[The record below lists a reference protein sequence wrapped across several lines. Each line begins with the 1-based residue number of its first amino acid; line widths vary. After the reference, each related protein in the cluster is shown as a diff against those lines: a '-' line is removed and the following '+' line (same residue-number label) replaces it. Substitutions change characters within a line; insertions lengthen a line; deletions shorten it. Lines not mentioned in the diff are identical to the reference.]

1 MSTELNYIPN
11 DYIYDIEC
19 YPNVFTL
26 ATSSSDGKVVRV
38 WEVSD
43 RMNQTQEILNC
54 LRYLAQKKQRMVGFN
69 NLGFDYPVLHA
80 IIDQAKEA
88 KRSNIEYVIDARW
101 VYNIAMEQIQTDRDG
116 FAKVIKAEDE
126 IIPQIDLFKI
136 NHFDNKA
143 SSLS

>member
-11 DYIYDIEC
+11 DYIYDIET

-43 RMNQTQEILNC
+43 RMNQTQEILNY
-54 LRYLAQKKQRMVGFN
+54 LRYLAKKKWRQVGFN

-80 IIDQAKEA
+80 IMEQAKEA
-88 KRSNIEYVIDARW
+88 KRQGVQYFIDANE
-101 VYNIAMEQIQTDRDG
+101 VYNIATDHYQTT
-116 FAKVIKAEDE
+116 
-126 IIPQIDLFKI
+126 DLVAGMW
-136 NHFDNKA
+136 D
-143 SSLS
+143 

>member
-43 RMNQTQEILNC
+43 RMNQTQEILSY
-54 LRYLAQKKQRMVGFN
+54 LRHLAKKKWRQVGFN

-80 IIDQAKEA
+80 IMEQAKEA
-88 KRSNIEYVIDARW
+88 KRQGNQAID
-101 VYNIAMEQIQTDRDG
+101 VTDTQLPANGSVGKISFESRENSYG
-116 FAKVIKAEDE
+116 TFAKLRNVLVTE
-126 IIPQIDLFKI
+126 ILKHNTD
-136 NHFDNKA
+136 
-143 SSLS
+143 SRSR